1 MPAASASACGSRR
14 PLARGVAPGRA
25 SARSPGSVST
35 TATGRNG
42 SSRTNTQRHVVWSA
56 TSPATAGPAS
66 EGSTQADD
74 ISASMRPYIAA
85 G

>member
-14 PLARGVAPGRA
+14 GPGAASVARERRAGPAA
-25 SARSPGSVST
+25 SAP

-56 TSPATAGPAS
+56 TIPATAGPAS
-66 EGSTQADD
+66 DGSTHAED
-74 ISASMRPYIAA
+74 ISASIRPYIA
-85 G
+85 GG